1 MRKVFSSY
9 FLMIFFFPLI
19 PMVMGNSQIH
29 INVITLVCSI
39 LFLAKFR
46 NKIAYNSFYILAIYF
61 FFMQVFLFGSVWSA
75 ISHEELSSSSILS
88 VLRPTLLF
96 LLYVST
102 LEICR
107 RYEFYTTPEFKF
119 LIVISFIYVILEV
132 FFLQYSQSFITFF
145 YKRDFRPELFFVGT
159 TFFGTSYYSAYSF
172 YCIYLLSFVSLYN
185 NRRLIDKVVLSMA
198 FCLVVLSLSKTMI
211 FSLLISSYLMLLV
224 YVRIKLVR
232 FFLFFIPLLFT
243 FILFY
248 YQAEISEML
257 SDAGVP
263 ALSSIKTL
271 LYDSS
276 NSGSVITRS
285 QQIIDSFELSQSHS
299 AIFGAGLG
307 QSASIE
313 SLPAVFLYRYGL
325 IGLIFFYIVNLVLF
339 IFSVYKLVQGGKE
352 NFAIYFALS
361 LWLITLPITQLSGVM
376 IEQSKMAFISAIM
389 LGYLFKSNVKRV

>member
-1 MRKVFSSY
+1 
-9 FLMIFFFPLI
+9 
-19 PMVMGNSQIH
+19 
-29 INVITLVCSI
+29 
-39 LFLAKFR
+39 
-46 NKIAYNSFYILAIYF
+46 
-61 FFMQVFLFGSVWSA
+61 
-75 ISHEELSSSSILS
+75 
-88 VLRPTLLF
+88 
-96 LLYVST
+96 
-102 LEICR
+102 
-107 RYEFYTTPEFKF
+107 
-119 LIVISFIYVILEV
+119 
-132 FFLQYSQSFITFF
+132 
-145 YKRDFRPELFFVGT
+145 
-159 TFFGTSYYSAYSF
+159 
-172 YCIYLLSFVSLYN
+172 
-185 NRRLIDKVVLSMA
+185 MA